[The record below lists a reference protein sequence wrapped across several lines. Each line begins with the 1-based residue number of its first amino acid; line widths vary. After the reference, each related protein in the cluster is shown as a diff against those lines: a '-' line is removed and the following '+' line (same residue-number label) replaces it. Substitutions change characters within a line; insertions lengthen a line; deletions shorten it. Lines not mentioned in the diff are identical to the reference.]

1 MAKIKK
7 KKRFNFYYLVLGLV
21 IGVLGLNILIG
32 VIRKPAH
39 LLNPI
44 SKFFYKVPSQTWQ
57 SYRGEFKEYETDI
70 MDAAFLAALAQAE
83 SSGNPIATAY
93 WHFSFKQD
101 LLSIFQPASSSL
113 GLYQMTMDTFKDA
126 KRFCFSEDGIRV
138 DENRANLKACWK
150 NNFRFRFSAADSI
163 QLTSARLHYYT
174 NVALSNY
181 KKTLSKT
188 TKQQLAAIIQLCGPG
203 RAKEFIRNGFSL
215 KQMKACGS
223 HSVPN
228 YVSRV
233 FKYRK
238 IFASLD

>member
-1 MAKIKK
+1 MAKKRKK
-7 KKRFNFYYLVLGLV
+7 FNIYYLILGLA
-21 IGVLGLNILIG
+21 IGVLGLNVLIG
-32 VIRKPAH
+32 VVRKPAH

-57 SYRGEFKEYETDI
+57 SYKTEFKQYETDI
-70 MDAAFLAALAQAE
+70 IDASFLAALAQTE

-101 LLSIFQPASSSL
+101 ILSIFQPASSSI
-113 GLYQMTMDTFKDA
+113 GLYQMTLDTFKDA
-126 KRFCFSEDGIRV
+126 KRFCFSEDGIDV
-138 DENRANLKACWK
+138 DQNRSNLKACWR

-163 QLTSARLHYYT
+163 QLTSARLDYYT
-174 NVALSNY
+174 KTAISNY

-203 RAKEFIRNGFSL
+203 RAKDFINGGFST
-215 KQMKACGS
+215 KRMRPCGS
-223 HSVPN
+223 HSVSN

-233 FKYRK
+233 FKYK
-238 IFASLD
+238 KVFASLD